1 MDRLR
6 GRIVLITGAS
16 SGIGEAAAHAFAE
29 AGAIVVLAARRADRL
44 QSLADAIGAA
54 GGEAFAVPTDV
65 TDEASVIALFAAVT
79 DRYGRLDVL
88 INNAGIADQSPT
100 DAMSLERWNA
110 VITTNLTSAF
120 LCRREALKIMRPQ
133 KRGRIINIGSL
144 SARVPR
150 PNSAPYTA
158 SKFGLDGLT
167 RSLAVDARDDGIAVS
182 IFHPGMVVT
191 ELAPGMADA
200 PAELMSDAKDT
211 ADVIVHM
218 ANVPDHVNFY
228 EGLMVPLAVP
238 FLGRG

>member
-16 SGIGEAAAHAFAE
+16 SGIGEAAARAFAE

-44 QSLADAIGAA
+44 EALAEAIAGA

-65 TDEASVIALFAAVT
+65 TDEASIIALFAAVV
-79 DRYGRLDVL
+79 DRCGRLDVL
-88 INNAGIADQSPT
+88 INNAGIANWTAT
-100 DAMSLERWNA
+100 DELSLQDWNA
-110 VITTNLTSAF
+110 VIATNLTSAF
-120 LCRREALKIMRPQ
+120 LCSREALKIMKPQ

-150 PNSAPYTA
+150 LNSAPYTA

-167 RSLAVDARDDGIAVS
+167 RSLAVDARGYGIAVS

-191 ELAPGMADA
+191 ELGPGMADA
-200 PAELMSDAKDT
+200 PVEMMSDAKDT